1 MMVMMGV
8 L

>member
-1 MMVMMGV
+1 MMGV